1 MSWSIKNFIPY
12 LALLALLAF
21 APTVGIAQ
29 VSESRL
35 STYFDASYYA
45 YEEPNVMTKKSSIP
59 LIGLGVDYT
68 SEHNYP
74 ISVNA
79 SINLGQ
85 TAYAGTGTTNKDPLY
100 ILKGEISK
108 QIAISPLSVK
118 FGYGL
123 RYLYDDWGIKK
134 TTTNHD
140 TYDRSS
146 LYSYIFASFT
156 RKLKANQFITFKLK
170 TLMNGKQKIFIDH
183 VNAYQKTSMTQ
194 KRGFGIDVE
203 WAMSEQLSLF
213 AESWK
218 IKKSEPDAKDYGLI
232 EPENTTIQ
240 LGFRLRF

>member
-1 MSWSIKNFIPY
+1 MSRSIKNFIPY
-12 LALLALLAF
+12 LALLAF

-59 LIGLGVDYT
+59 LIGLGVGYT
-68 SEHNYP
+68 SAHNYP

-85 TAYAGTGTTNKDPLY
+85 TAYEGTGTTNNDPLY

-134 TTTNHD
+134 TTTNYD

-156 RKLKANQFITFKLK
+156 RKLKANQFVTFKLK

-218 IKKSEPDAKDYGLI
+218 IKESEPDAKDYGLI

-240 LGFRLRF
+240 LGFRHRF